1 MNESSTF
8 SNFSGLKPNK
18 TKFEIVGIAVLNA
31 GQVALCNMKCVNL
44 NSETVKILGAH
55 FSDSKN
61 LKQDKNFC
69 KHIVKIETFKNQDG

>member
-44 NSETVKILGAH
+44 NSETVKYLVLI
-55 FSDSKN
+55 F
-61 LKQDKNFC
+61 Q
-69 KHIVKIETFKNQDG
+69 IVKILSKIKIFASILSK